1 MGLFGILIG
10 FFAAMAGVVAGLFGA
25 LFGVVMGFFG
35 LLLPLAPIILIV
47 LGIVWL
53 ANGAPRHNV
62 APGPSWP
69 AQPSPPS
76 GTQSSSL
83 HPHAGRQA

>member
-10 FFAAMAGVVAGLFGA
+10 FLAAMVGVVAGVFGA

-53 ANGAPRHNV
+53 ANGAPRQNV
-62 APGPSWP
+62 ATGQPPRQPG
-69 AQPSPPS
+69 QSP
-76 GTQSSSL
+76 SL
-83 HPHAGRQA
+83 HPHTGRQA